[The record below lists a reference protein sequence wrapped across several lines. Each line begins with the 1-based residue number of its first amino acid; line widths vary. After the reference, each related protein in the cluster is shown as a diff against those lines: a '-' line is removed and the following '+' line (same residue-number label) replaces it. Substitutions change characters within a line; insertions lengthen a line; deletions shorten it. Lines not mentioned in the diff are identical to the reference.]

1 MNHRKSR
8 SNRGRANRNTPYAAS
23 PSKPYLTV
31 YFTIRCPKLAGG
43 IVMID
48 SMLLISTLPQCL
60 AMPAAWPIPTTPTT
74 RIGSER
80 PSTGL
85 ICGRAAS
92 CSEWHSCDTLA
103 VVSRESFSP
112 WVVVVDVSDC
122 DMLTLTSGA
131 RGVLAVSTSP
141 SSSEELT
148 NDNVTLLIVSDS
160 SPAALRSRL
169 SVLAVLFSAVVS
181 PIVSPVWSRLLLRK
195 LSNQS
200 RRKTLATF
208 RWILQ
213 TVKVRLTLAI

>member
-1 MNHRKSR
+1 MPKAGRW
-8 SNRGRANRNTPYAAS
+8 NRYDRLNVADLNLAPVLGDAGCVANTHYSHHSYRLGMSVDRVDLRPRGQLQRMAQVEITLVDEHS
-23 PSKPYLTV
+23 PEGG
-31 YFTIRCPKLAGG
+31 ILAGHFEHYLLEQ
-43 IVMID
+43 VLPLALLHLLDTNVVID
-48 SMLLISTLPQCL
+48 EQQL
-60 AMPAAWPIPTTPTT
+60 
-74 RIGSER
+74 RN
-80 PSTGL
+80 
-85 ICGRAAS
+85 
-92 CSEWHSCDTLA
+92 CDTLA

-181 PIVSPVWSRLLLRK
+181 PIVSPIWSRLLLRK
-195 LSNQS
+195 LS
-200 RRKTLATF
+200 KT
-208 RWILQ
+208 
-213 TVKVRLTLAI
+213 